1 MHSIVDIQ
9 TDGQAKSLM
18 CIGISQ
24 VEVHGIV
31 SIDKWTQVGHRTS
44 KGMEV
49 HRKSV
54 RRGTCE
60 HCSRGIHGI
69 VQIEIDG
76 KLQVE
81 VHGKGVGR
89 GTWEKGMQRYM
100 GKLQVEVHGE
110 IIGRG
115 TWEKDMQRYM
125 GKLQVEVHG
134 KIIGRGT
141 WENYRQRYMGKLQ
154 VEVHGKGYGIATWE
168 KHIYYPWTNVMM
180 I

>member
-1 MHSIVDIQ
+1 
-9 TDGQAKSLM
+9 
-18 CIGISQ
+18 
-24 VEVHGIV
+24 
-31 SIDKWTQVGHRTS
+31 
-44 KGMEV
+44 MEV
-49 HRKSV
+49 HRKSE

-76 KLQVE
+76 KSQVE
-81 VHGKGVGR
+81 VHGKCVGR
-89 GTWEKGMQRYM
+89 GS
-100 GKLQVEVHGE
+100 
-110 IIGRG
+110 
-115 TWEKDMQRYM
+115 WEKDMQRYM